1 MCPSACFERDNLLSN
16 ARSTHRRLPVNFEAF
31 EWRERHQSSVVEPHV
46 NTPEL
51 LHGRIH
57 QSFHLLAIGNTFC
70 SAMAMASAPAM
81 KRRRRRLLARDH
93 DERLGELG
101 RVARLLTVLGLIPCP
116 SDSVALGVVRDERL
130 GVGRRL
136 LSEKLGAET
145 QG

>member
-81 KRRRRRLLARDH
+81 KRRGAGSWPAIMMSAWASLAGSPD
-93 DERLGELG
+93 
-101 RVARLLTVLGLIPCP
+101 C
-116 SDSVALGVVRDERL
+116 
-130 GVGRRL
+130 
-136 LSEKLGAET
+136 
-145 QG
+145 